1 MGVMPPASQV
11 GCGRYK
17 QEADGAALGS
27 GEERA
32 NAVLPRAL
40 ERSRSQGGAGEGP
53 GGRPGCW
60 PFHEK
65 QPPAPRL
72 PGPAC
77 GGKTTSL
84 RGGQVQGHHPPLP
97 APRWAPG
104 LRGPALPSPAQS
116 PLSGAL
122 PLLPSAAH
130 PPRGEAQAEAG
141 SERRSPQPARPIP
154 ESRHGRKRIFLP
166 PPARPL

>member
-1 MGVMPPASQV
+1 MRV
-11 GCGRYK
+11 K

-27 GEERA
+27 GKERA
-32 NAVLPRAL
+32 SAFLPRAL
-40 ERSRSQGGAGEGP
+40 ERSRSWGEAGEGP

-60 PFHEK
+60 PFQEK
-65 QPPAPRL
+65 RPPAPRL
-72 PGPAC
+72 PRPAC
-77 GGKTTSL
+77 GGETTSL

-97 APRWAPG
+97 APRGAPG
-104 LRGPALPSPAQS
+104 LRGPALPSPAQC

-141 SERRSPQPARPIP
+141 SERRSPEPARPIP
-154 ESRHGRKRIFLP
+154 ESRHCRKRIFLP